1 MRCKGDGSFTF
12 ARSAISCAMPCAS
25 SLSTAASVDVP
36 GAVLCEACCSFGG
49 CGLLLL
55 LLLLLLAAA
64 AASGLA
70 QAAGFPGGAFFLR
83 VPLPKGSKL
92 TGLPASAGFFLR
104 SGRDLNGWDA
114 ELLSSGADEAPLG
127 TVAAGAEDA
136 AFDSIL

>member
-1 MRCKGDGSFTF
+1 M
-12 ARSAISCAMPCAS
+12 SCAMPCAS
-25 SLSTAASVDVP
+25 SLSTAASFDVP
-36 GAVLCEACCSFGG
+36 GAVLCEACCFFGG

-55 LLLLLLAAA
+55 LLLLASA

-92 TGLPASAGFFLR
+92 TGLTASAGFFLR
-104 SGRDLNGWDA
+104 SGKDLNGWDA